1 MIFETILITEY
12 FTNDTN
18 NLRSIKL
25 WSIDRG
31 KNIDY
36 QSTIPTNRVS
46 RHSSL
51 VLETSRVPA
60 YNCYVSNQHRY
71 NPGYT
76 DSRNVWFW
84 LAPQT
89 CPAFL
94 ARSAAAALITTRTHP
109 QPFRW
114 SPAKPIA
121 PSLYPRNSC
130 SRLVKIA
137 DKVTFLRPS
146 LKFRRRG
153 EKFSHDFSL
162 EIYIFF

>member
-1 MIFETILITEY
+1 MIFETISITNWIILQMIQVTFDRSNHDQSIEERISIINLPFLESPVIPAAILI
-12 FTNDTN
+12 
-18 NLRSIKL
+18 
-25 WSIDRG
+25 
-31 KNIDY
+31 
-36 QSTIPTNRVS
+36 
-46 RHSSL
+46 
-51 VLETSRVPA
+51 LETSRVPA

-114 SPAKPIA
+114 SPAKPILPLFIRETRA
-121 PSLYPRNSC
+121 LVSWKSLTR
-130 SRLVKIA
+130 
-137 DKVTFLRPS
+137 
-146 LKFRRRG
+146 
-153 EKFSHDFSL
+153 
-162 EIYIFF
+162 